1 MRLGISEILIKASK
15 LSKNQEKIE
24 FLRQHYS
31 QPLGTVIKYM
41 LDPNVKF
48 TLPEGAPPYK
58 KNDLTGQET
67 RLYSEVRKLYLFLE
81 GCTKNLN
88 KPRREALFIEMLE
101 NVDPNDA
108 ELLIAMKDK
117 KLPYKGLSVKLIK
130 EAYPGLIEEEKE
142 VNEQVS

>member
-1 MRLGISEILIKASK
+1 MRLGIAETLTKASK
-15 LSKNQEKIE
+15 LSKNQEKID
-24 FLRQHYS
+24 FLRANYH
-31 QPLGTVIKYM
+31 PALGTVVKYT

-48 TLPEGAPPYK
+48 NLPEGAPPFK
-58 KNDLTGQET
+58 KNDIPGQET

-81 GCTKNLN
+81 GCTKKIN
-88 KPRREALFIEMLE
+88 KIKREALFIELLE

-108 ELLIAMKDK
+108 DLLIAMKDK
-117 KLPYKGLSVKLIK
+117 KWPFKNLSIKLVK